1 MIKNNKKLLLISSL
15 ILLLPILIGLLL
27 WNKLPETITTHWNAQ
42 GEADGWMGKTSAVFI
57 IPAFLL
63 VLHWFCVGMAS
74 LDPKAKDIE
83 GTPIKLVLWI
93 CPMISLICMSLVY
106 ATALGVAVSVDL
118 LMPLMLGAMFIL
130 IGNYMPKCKQNYS
143 IGIKVPWALNSEENW
158 NKTHRFAGK
167 LWVGGG
173 VLMLLLSFLGSF
185 ALFMTITL
193 LMAFAPMVYSYLYFR
208 KHEKE

>member
-1 MIKNNKKLLLISSL
+1 
-15 ILLLPILIGLLL
+15 
-27 WNKLPETITTHWNAQ
+27 
-42 GEADGWMGKTSAVFI
+42 
-57 IPAFLL
+57 
-63 VLHWFCVGMAS
+63 
-74 LDPKAKDIE
+74 
-83 GTPIKLVLWI
+83 
-93 CPMISLICMSLVY
+93 MSLVY
-106 ATALGVAVSVDL
+106 ATALGVAFSVDL

-143 IGIKVPWALNSEENW
+143 VGIKVPWALNSEENW

-173 VLMLLLSFLGSF
+173 ILMLLLSFLGSF
-185 ALFMTITL
+185 ALFMAITL